1 MAKELQSLL
10 DIPVYDA
17 VLAAGADVAARNE
30 QGETLLM
37 HAALGGNV
45 HLVNAVLDKLPQ
57 ELLQAADAAGR
68 NAADYARM
76 SGVTMVESLLATRG
90 LRPQAE

>member
-1 MAKELQSLL
+1 
-10 DIPVYDA
+10 
-17 VLAAGADVAARNE
+17 
-30 QGETLLM
+30 
-37 HAALGGNV
+37 
-45 HLVNAVLDKLPQ
+45 VNAVLDKLPQ